1 MIAHPL
7 LAKKIQFFTVCS
19 PNGKP
24 LAIPLFNSLVS
35 AGFPSPATDYIEL
48 ELDFNSLLVSRPSST
63 FCVRV
68 LGESMKDANIH
79 TGDILVVDKALNA
92 KSGAIVV
99 AILNG
104 EFVVK
109 RLMIEGKHYMLVPEN
124 PSYKTIH
131 INSDDDF
138 EIWGIVTYVI
148 HKAQ

>member
-1 MIAHPL
+1 MATHPL

-19 PNGKP
+19 PNGEP

-48 ELDFNSLLVSRPSST
+48 ELDFNSLLVTRPSST

-68 LGESMKDANIH
+68 LGDSMRDANILS
-79 TGDILVVDKALNA
+79 GDILVVDKALNA
-92 KSGAIVV
+92 KSGTIVV
-99 AILNG
+99 AILNR

-109 RLMIEGKHYMLVPEN
+109 RLVVEGMKYMLVPEN
-124 PSYKTIH
+124 SSFKTIY

>member
-1 MIAHPL
+1 
-7 LAKKIQFFTVCS
+7 
-19 PNGKP
+19 
-24 LAIPLFNSLVS
+24 
-35 AGFPSPATDYIEL
+35 
-48 ELDFNSLLVSRPSST
+48 
-63 FCVRV
+63 
-68 LGESMKDANIH
+68 MKDANIH

-92 KSGAIVV
+92 KSGSIVV

-109 RLMIEGKHYMLVPEN
+109 RLMIEGKRYMLVPEN
-124 PSYKTIH
+124 LSYKTIH

>member
-1 MIAHPL
+1 MATHPL
-7 LAKKIQFFTVCS
+7 LARKIQFFTVCA
-19 PNGKP
+19 PDGKP
-24 LAIPLFNSLVS
+24 LEIPLYDSLIS

-48 ELDFNSLLVSRPSST
+48 ELDFNALLVSRPSST

-68 LGESMKDANIH
+68 IGESMQDANIH

-92 KSGAIVV
+92 KSGTIVV

-109 RLMIEGKHYMLVPEN
+109 RLVVEGKKYMLVPEN
-124 PSYKTIH
+124 PSFKTIH